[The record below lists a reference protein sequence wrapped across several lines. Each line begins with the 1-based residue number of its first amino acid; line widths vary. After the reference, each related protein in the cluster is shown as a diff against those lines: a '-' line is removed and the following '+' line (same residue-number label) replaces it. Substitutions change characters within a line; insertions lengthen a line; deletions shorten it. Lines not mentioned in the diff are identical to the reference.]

1 MDGPDWP
8 SIDRTVHYRL
18 GLLRFERG
26 LEPSKRKRLD
36 EIFDEEVPKP
46 KKIKLSDDLLTEE
59 DIMVLDIDWDK
70 ALLER
75 LQPAKDPANH
85 KRSTTDDLLI
95 SLPQHHQFTTT
106 SDSVDFAIQ
115 REQRSKSEEP
125 TLEAC
130 ARQARPRYPDDASH
144 LPVEHDDSEMP
155 SKRSHGRKRTHSV
168 SQEDIV
174 DLSND
179 TAPALLESPEPEG
192 RKGGEAV
199 ATDISV
205 S

>member
-18 GLLRFERG
+18 GLLRFERS

-179 TAPALLESPEPEG
+179 TTPALLESPEPEG
-192 RKGGEAV
+192 REGGEAV

>member
-1 MDGPDWP
+1 
-8 SIDRTVHYRL
+8 
-18 GLLRFERG
+18 
-26 LEPSKRKRLD
+26 
-36 EIFDEEVPKP
+36 
-46 KKIKLSDDLLTEE
+46 
-59 DIMVLDIDWDK
+59 MVLDIDWDK

-199 ATDISV
+199 ATDISSPLSFLRGGSSPTRV
-205 S
+205 KSCRNKTAQRTLKSPQRRYQQEMLGR